1 MCSGR
6 FHLSFGIQ
14 AFLNGFDGVMVAG
27 CHPGDC
33 HYTSGNMK
41 MLRRA
46 PHMKTILKHLG
57 LNSKRFRLEWCSASE
72 GQRWAQLNREFV
84 EELKELG
91 PSPMRTRLKRM
102 NSSEKESFDD
112 ILAGIKFE
120 TVEKES
126 E

>member
-1 MCSGR
+1 
-6 FHLSFGIQ
+6 
-14 AFLNGFDGVMVAG
+14 
-27 CHPGDC
+27 
-33 HYTSGNMK
+33 MK

-57 LNSKRFRLEWCSASE
+57 LNHKRFRLEWCSASE

-91 PSPMRTRLKRM
+91 PSPMRDRLKRM